1 MPGDPLDEA
10 TDIGPLIRE
19 SDAIHAGSWVQEA
32 VAGGAKLLCGGDR
45 QGSMMQPTL
54 LTHTQSHMKVNCE
67 EVFAPVKTG
76 SRTRPLRKR
85 CGASTI
91 LPTVL
96 QAGVFSRDLG

>member
-19 SDAIHAGSWVQEA
+19 SDAIHAESWVQEA

-67 EVFAPVKTG
+67 EVLAPVKTVEPYA
-76 SRTRPLRKR
+76 TFEEALRR
-85 CGASTI
+85 LNDYPYG
-91 LPTVL
+91 LL
-96 QAGVFSRDLG
+96 AG